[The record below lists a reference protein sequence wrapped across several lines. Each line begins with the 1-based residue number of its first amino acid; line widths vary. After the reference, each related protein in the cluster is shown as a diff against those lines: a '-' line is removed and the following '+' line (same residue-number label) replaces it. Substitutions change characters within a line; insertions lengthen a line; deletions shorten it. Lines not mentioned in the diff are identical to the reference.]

1 MNADLTYQH
10 LHRVVRALT
19 PRELAT
25 GCAGWRSWASRSA
38 AVR

>member
-10 LHRVVRALT
+10 LHRVVRLT